1 MGRIAIA
8 AAILATL
15 YAPAA
20 RGGDFVSR
28 SYEFKPNRV
37 LDVGLDLGNGLRLE
51 SIEFVVS
58 QKDESGATPL
68 LDQPRA
74 KVTIANLGK
83 EGAKIGIAVA
93 VVDADGRLVAAG
105 TGGTKLFPLRAER
118 KMTYTIG
125 FDDVTDRVGSGTA
138 FQISLETK
146 P

>member
-1 MGRIAIA
+1 MVRIAIA
-8 AAILATL
+8 AALLAAL
-15 YAPAA
+15 NAPAA

-37 LDVGLDLGNGLRLE
+37 LEVGLDLGNGLRLV
-51 SIEFVVS
+51 SIEFVVP
-58 QKDESGATPL
+58 QKDESGARPL

-83 EGAKIGIAVA
+83 DGAKIGIAIA
-93 VVDADGRLVAAG
+93 VVDGDGRLVAAG
-105 TGGTKLFPLRAER
+105 SGGTKLFPLRAER

-125 FDDVTDRVGSGTA
+125 FDDVSDRVASGTA
-138 FQISLETK
+138 FQISLESK